1 MTNLMS
7 RSSLFQDL
15 FDFRRDFD
23 QIFNRMLSDGWPST
37 EGQAVEPRA
46 GFVPGIEAYVD
57 KSSKTYHCRI
67 SLPGVD
73 PKDVQIHAQ
82 GNTLSIAGEKRA
94 THGTGD
100 VEYLQ
105 SEIWYGAFERTLTLP
120 EGVEADKL
128 NAEYRNGVLEITA
141 PVAASVLPRRI
152 EIKTTPAA
160 RQMTAA

>member
-1 MTNLMS
+1 MTNLVP
-7 RSSLFQDL
+7 RSDLFQDL

-23 QIFNRMLSDGWPST
+23 QIFNRMLNGWPAG
-37 EGQAVEPRA
+37 EGQGAEPRA
-46 GFVPGIEAYVD
+46 GFAPTIEAYVD
-57 KSSKTYHCRI
+57 KSSRSYHCRI

-73 PKDVQIHAQ
+73 PKNVQIHAQ
-82 GNTLSIAGEKRA
+82 GNTLSIAGERRA
-94 THGTGD
+94 THKASD
-100 VEYLQ
+100 VEFLQ

-120 EGVEADKL
+120 EGVEVEKF
-128 NAEYRNGVLEITA
+128 NAEYHNGVLEISA